1 MSPWRHLRHP
11 TKDLVESGC
20 SLNKQI
26 CSLSI
31 FWEGEPIQSNCD
43 GSECIR
49 EGNGNPLKYSC
60 LENPRGAWWACCLW
74 GRTGLD
80 TTEATQKQQQQQNA
94 LTREVPA
101 LLPLSS
107 NGENIISVLLTL
119 SKVEGLTCW
128 ETGGADRLEGLGKR
142 GRDRDG
148 AVRGGEGVTL
158 RI

>member
-80 TTEATQKQQQQQNA
+80 TTEATQQQQQQQQQLVSRFPQLNLFSQELGLIMVSNVCSINPFSVIYIKPSQSGLA
-94 LTREVPA
+94 VSYQVDQQSHPREVK
-101 LLPLSS
+101 
-107 NGENIISVLLTL
+107 ISMST
-119 SKVEGLTCW
+119 
-128 ETGGADRLEGLGKR
+128 
-142 GRDRDG
+142 
-148 AVRGGEGVTL
+148 
-158 RI
+158 